1 MGASADTP
9 ITSIGTI
16 PSDDFA
22 AVVRAWKIR
31 VNTRRD
37 TDPPIEREP
46 TLVETGKALYLG
58 RIARSK
64 LGLENIAVAAAPG
77 PLTAAPTGASSVA
90 TRKVKMNQILSQ
102 LDETEIDVVTTSEQV
117 RMLARYET
125 LFGKGQRPQ
134 PNHEPSIEQLSGLK
148 ALVDGGQCPYA
159 DFAIFQPYAAR
170 IMKRIKFSGL
180 VITKS
185 GALSQAE
192 IYGPP
197 DLDSWRSSYDVWAN
211 AMIMLDT
218 MDLGPLQTYKARIE
232 NLHSRYGESKV
243 WSLLYQADTRARLE
257 HMPRS
262 KIQLY
267 RLHKEAADAGNTTPY
282 DDNRPWNYTL
292 QTVAN
297 DDKYW
302 SHEFVEPALI
312 ILADAKGLK
321 TLTSDDA
328 KVATTSSGSRQTGT
342 GADQLTEAPAIK
354 PRNPNRTGRVHDVV
368 EGAYRSNRTGYRLCA
383 EFNQGNCTNMVQGS
397 WCGNDSTQA
406 HQCSRCLGTHPVI
419 RCHHQETPAV
429 GWVKRGQGKGKGKS
443 KRGKGKKGQ
452 NPY

>member
-1 MGASADTP
+1 MTDLTQAILDPTKTVGEAATLAELPGTEGDLTTTLGSLLNTVGATVATP
-9 ITSIGTI
+9 ITPIGTI
-16 PSDDFA
+16 PSAGCA
-22 AVVRAWKIR
+22 AVVGAWEVR
-31 VNTRRD
+31 VPARRGA
-37 TDPPIEREP
+37 DPPVERDP

-64 LGLENIAVAAAPG
+64 LGLENIVVATAPA
-77 PLTAAPTGASSVA
+77 PLTASPTGASAVA
-90 TRKVKMNQILSQ
+90 SRKVKMNQILSQ
-102 LDETEIDVVTTSEQV
+102 LDETEVDVVTAAEQV

-125 LFGKGQRPQ
+125 LYGKGQRPQ
-134 PNHEPSIEQLSGLK
+134 PNQEPSIEQLSGLK

-211 AMIMLDT
+211 AMIMLDI

-232 NLHSRYGESKV
+232 NLHSRYGESNV

-267 RLHKEAADAGNTTPY
+267 RHRKEATDAGGTTPY
-282 DDNRPWNYTL
+282 DDARPWNYTL
-292 QTVAN
+292 QVVAA

-302 SHEFVEPALI
+302 SHEFVEPA
-312 ILADAKGLK
+312 D
-321 TLTSDDA
+321 
-328 KVATTSSGSRQTGT
+328 
-342 GADQLTEAPAIK
+342 
-354 PRNPNRTGRVHDVV
+354 
-368 EGAYRSNRTGYRLCA
+368 
-383 EFNQGNCTNMVQGS
+383 FNQGNCSNTVQGS
-397 WCGNDSTQA
+397 WCGADSSLA
-406 HQCSRCLGTHPVI
+406 HQCSRCLGTHPLTK
-419 RCHHQETPAV
+419 CHHQEQPAV
-429 GWVKRGQGKGKGKS
+429 GGVKRGAGKGKGKS
-443 KRGKGKKGQ
+443 KRGKGRKGQ